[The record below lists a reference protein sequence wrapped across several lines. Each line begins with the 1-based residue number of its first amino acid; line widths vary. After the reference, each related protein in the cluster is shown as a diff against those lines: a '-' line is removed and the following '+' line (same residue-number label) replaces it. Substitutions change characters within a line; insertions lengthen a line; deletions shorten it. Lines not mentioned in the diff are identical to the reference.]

1 MVQCPV
7 RVLFRKSTLA
17 AMAFPFMLAL
27 ALSLLLTPPSLEA
40 DGSSGYIKWV
50 DFSIPEKVLAR
61 ALEYDL
67 ASYETDK
74 HIDWIDILSY
84 LGAKYGGVFSRYK
97 NSDMDSFVEK
107 LKAGQSV
114 EELTA
119 GMKFFSYY
127 RKAYGAVLGGFVG
140 LYRMERVDENG
151 NKRWEVHY
159 GLKVFLPIAKGFGF
173 SHYDDFGDGR
183 TYGFRRKHLGND
195 LLGGIGTPVVAV
207 ETGVVEAMGWNRYGG
222 WRIGI
227 RSMDRQRY
235 YYYAHLR
242 KDRPFAE
249 GLKEGQVVQAGD
261 VIGYLGM
268 TGYSYKENVNNIKTP
283 HLHFGLQLI
292 FDESQK
298 DGVNQI
304 WVDVYSIVELLK
316 RNRSVVERIPDTR
329 EYRRVYGFEDLTE

>member
-1 MVQCPV
+1 VVQCPV
-7 RVLFRKSTLA
+7 RVLFRKATLA
-17 AMAFPFMLAL
+17 AAAFPVMLAL
-27 ALSLLLTPPSLEA
+27 TLSLVLAPPSLEV
-40 DGSSGYIKWV
+40 DGKSGYIKWV
-50 DFSIPEKVLAR
+50 DFNIPEKVLAR

-67 ASYETDK
+67 ASYETDT
-74 HIDWIDILSY
+74 HVDWIDILSY

-107 LKAGQSV
+107 LKAGQSA
-114 EELTA
+114 ESLAA
-119 GMKFFSYY
+119 GMKLFSYY

-140 LYRMERVDENG
+140 LYRMERVDESG
-151 NKRWEVHY
+151 QKRWEAHY
-159 GLKVFLPIAKGFGF
+159 GLKAFLPIAKGFGF

-183 TYGFRRKHLGND
+183 SYGFRRKHLGND

-207 ETGVVEAMGWNRYGG
+207 ETGVVEAVGWNRYGG

-249 GLKEGQVVQAGD
+249 GLEQGQIVQAGD

-316 RNRSVVERIPDTR
+316 RNRSVVERIPDKR